1 MVTGLAGFQLRK
13 RTEAT
18 GRGKVGEEE
27 HSANRTDEPHRC
39 FLFLADVVFSS
50 DTPFLPFLLRGNF
63 LCNKR
68 EKIWMEKYIDDFFY
82 RYTGWNLHLAPLL
95 CVTQVT
101 RRPVI
106 S

>member
-82 RYTGWNLHLAPLL
+82 RYTLEPTFRDPGNFFFFLESAF
-95 CVTQVT
+95 
-101 RRPVI
+101 
-106 S
+106 